1 MSHNQQDMKI
11 TSLPIGFR
19 ALLDEE
25 ISKAPWLSSH
35 KGRVVP
41 TDLRIA
47 IPCHCGALATEQC
60 PGMAPEHAPRLRM
73 VEGTLDRERHSPSHL
88 LIEIERQLRWLLTGI
103 IMPLDVP
110 T

>member
-11 TSLPIGFR
+11 TCLPLDSR

-25 ISKAPWLSSH
+25 ISKAPWLSSR

-60 PGMAPEHAPRLRM
+60 PGMAPEFGPHLRK
-73 VEGTLDRERHSPSHL
+73 VEGTLWTANVIL
-88 LIEIERQLRWLLTGI
+88 LLTC
-103 IMPLDVP
+103 
-110 T
+110 

>member
-11 TSLPIGFR
+11 TCLPLDSR
-19 ALLDEE
+19 ALPDEE
-25 ISKAPWLSSH
+25 ISKAPWLSSR

-47 IPCHCGALATEQC
+47 PLWRAGERAMPGNGAGIWA
-60 PGMAPEHAPRLRM
+60 ASA
-73 VEGTLDRERHSPSHL
+73 EGRRHTLDRERHSPSHL
-88 LIEIERQLRWLLTGI
+88 LIEIERQLRWFPTGI

-110 T
+110 A